1 MQEVVMSYG
10 ILTMVEHCASLAT
23 KKLKRMQEI
32 SSKTVSV
39 IIPMYNYGKYLDEAI
54 QSVLSQTVKPLEII
68 CVSDGAIDNSVEI
81 AKKYPVIIVEKEN
94 GGLSSARNAGI
105 KVATGKYIMSFD
117 SDDILRPQAV
127 EKHLELADENSIV
140 TLPLMAFGSET
151 YTARP
156 RVATIEILLKTN
168 VIYSNSVFPRKMWEE
183 VGGFDESDIMRK
195 GWEDRLF
202 WLEALGKGYKS
213 KIGDYV
219 ALLWRR
225 HPMTMSATS
234 ADPNH
239 TLLQEYIYN
248 KCKHLTDR

>member
-1 MQEVVMSYG
+1 ME
-10 ILTMVEHCASLAT
+10 
-23 KKLKRMQEI
+23 
-32 SSKTVSV
+32 TVSV

-54 QSVLSQTVKPLEII
+54 QSVLNQTVKAHEII

-117 SDDILRPQAV
+117 SDDILRPQAL

-140 TLPLMAFGSET
+140 TLPLLAFGEEN

-156 RVATIEILLKTN
+156 REATIPILLKTN
-168 VIYSNSVFPRKMWEE
+168 CIYSNSLFSKKMWEE
-183 VGGFDESDIMRK
+183 VGGFDEHPTMRF

-225 HPMTMSATS
+225 HGKTMTDVTAN
-234 ADPNH
+234 PNH
-239 TLLQEYIYN
+239 EKLQEYIYN
-248 KCKHLTDR
+248 KNKHLIDH